1 MAVKRR
7 DICDAHENCPISK
20 TPQPCSSSFEI
31 PPLNLRHPISNDP
44 PPLQMITN
52 HLKESIIQ
60 GWLFFV
66 INKVTTQLFIISNYY
81 YWHFLEWGIGQ
92 DICNG
97 YGRHHIVFIILFARL
112 IFSFLVER
120 VEQQESVDL
129 AAFAL
134 LHIRIHAYDVCSW
147 RLDVQNTHCCF
158 PSTPTPR
165 SLRPITSHFCFTIS

>member
-66 INKVTTQLFIISNYY
+66 INKVTTQLFIISSDY

-147 RLDVQNTHCCF
+147 RLDVQNTHYCF
-158 PSTPTPR
+158 PSTPTPLPPPVPCAR
-165 SLRPITSHFCFTIS
+165 